1 MMERYQVPPYLFL
14 LLWDQALALR
24 RVSAPSSFR
33 GLLGFIIALIHY
45 ISYLTSTGHVAG
57 VLLFSTVIIRSK
69 VFYII
74 RYSYNDDVHGGCSV
88 LEAAQMPRIPDHT
101 LDNYGQ
107 LYLSTSKQGMAPG
120 LSGTKCLLSVDQV
133 FMRLP

>member
-45 ISYLTSTGHVAG
+45 IPYLI
-57 VLLFSTVIIRSK
+57 LLLRDMWLVCSFFSTVIIRSK

-74 RYSYNDDVHGGCSV
+74 ILTMTAC
-88 LEAAQMPRIPDHT
+88 T
-101 LDNYGQ
+101 
-107 LYLSTSKQGMAPG
+107 G
-120 LSGTKCLLSVDQV
+120 LQCA
-133 FMRLP
+133 